1 MSLVAFIIGAGKNIG
16 EHTAAAL
23 KAKGYQVALG
33 SRKPVIDQVKKD
45 GYFPVVVNVE
55 SPESIKTAFSQVTK
69 ELGPPNVVIFNAST
83 MVIPPVP
90 EDPLTLPLEA
100 FRQHTDVGLSVY
112 VAAQEALAGFRS
124 ETHKDMLKT
133 FIVTG
138 NPLPWV
144 PGFGPRW
151 LGSYVQK
158 TLKWRLMGVLS
169 DAYSKEG
176 IRFHYATLVGESGG
190 VLDPLSEF
198 FTSGPQHAQVY
209 LELITRKDQADWDY
223 RFTLDGKQWTK

>member
-16 EHTAAAL
+16 EHTAAVL

-69 ELGPPNVVIFNAST
+69 ELGPPNVVIFNAAT
-83 MVIPPVP
+83 MVTPPVP

-151 LGSYVQK
+151 LGP
-158 TLKWRLMGVLS
+158 
-169 DAYSKEG
+169 KESAQ
-176 IRFHYATLVGESGG
+176 FHYATLVGESGS

-223 RFTLDGKQWTK
+223 RFTLDGKQWKK